1 MKVEWRYTETG
12 QKVRISLR
20 SGRVIP
26 LPIEMHETIDYK
38 EKHLYIGKCVYKL
51 FLSGDDYRQRGVKG
65 WR

>member
-20 SGRVIP
+20 SGRIIP

-38 EKHLYIGKCVYKL
+38 EKHLYIGKCVCINCLKVTMIT
-51 FLSGDDYRQRGVKG
+51 DREE
-65 WR
+65 